1 MKKRVYFSSALFILF
16 FIALVGRI
24 SYISLG
30 NSYNVSA
37 EYNSYSLLLD
47 SVEPN
52 IYYKNYEKLTNNIY
66 EQYALLKPNV
76 KTLAELSYYFENPD
90 EVAQELK
97 QGKPVLKKVN
107 KTLNGYI
114 ETYNVKST
122 ENNCSQLLSRES
134 GGLLSYLPDSVG
146 KRKLR
151 FYVDAKGRML
161 TGSKI
166 EQIDNNYVTSEGLL
180 LTLDSEIQN
189 ITYDACENIKSGCA
203 VVMDIASSEILAC
216 VTKPD
221 GSYLNKPVM
230 QYAAGSVFKL
240 VIAACALENGLNPL
254 YDCGGKIKVGDT
266 EYSCQKLHKHGKQHI
281 KEALANS
288 CNCYFVNLAM
298 KLGSKNIIKTAKKL
312 GFDENINLYKDWK
325 AKSAVLPSEID
336 LNNGDLPLIGFGQGK
351 LTVTPLSM
359 CSFLCTVGSSGVKS
373 DIKLV
378 NAEVD
383 MFGNRTFLDYN
394 SPKRVMTDKTAYLL
408 LNYMRGVTENGT
420 GKNADY
426 NNESAGKTATAQ
438 TGQFVNSRELL
449 NTWFAGIY
457 PYSKP
462 RYAIVVMTEDGK
474 SGAEDCCPV
483 FRTIV
488 EKLTKL

>member
-1 MKKRVYFSSALFILF
+1 MKRRIYISSVLFVLF
-16 FIALVGRI
+16 FIAIAGRTA
-24 SYISLG
+24 YISLG
-30 NSYNVSA
+30 GAYKVSA
-37 EYNSYSLLLD
+37 DYNSYSLLLD

-52 IYYKNYEKLTNNIY
+52 IYYRNYKKLTNNIN

-76 KTLAELSYYFENPD
+76 KTLSELDEYFNNSD
-90 EVAQELK
+90 EVAKELK

-134 GGLLSYLPDSVG
+134 EGLLSYLPASVG
-146 KRKLR
+146 ERKLR

-161 TGSKI
+161 TGSKT
-166 EQIDNNYVTSEGLL
+166 ETVDNNYVTSEGLL

-189 ITYDACENIKSGCA
+189 ITYEACKDIKSGCA
-203 VVMDIASSEILAC
+203 VVMDVKTSELLAC

-221 GSYLNKPVM
+221 SSYLNKPLR
-230 QYAAGSVFKL
+230 QYSAGSVFKL
-240 VIAACALENGLNPL
+240 IIAACALENGVNPL
-254 YDCGGKIKVGDT
+254 YDCGGKIKIGDT

-312 GFDENINLYKDWK
+312 GFDESINLYKDWNV
-325 AKSAVLPSEID
+325 KSACLPSESD
-336 LNNGDLPLIGFGQGK
+336 LKNGDLPLIGFGQGK

-359 CSFLCTVGSSGVKS
+359 CSFLCTVGSSGIKS
-373 DIKLV
+373 DIRLV
-378 NAEVD
+378 NAEVNK
-383 MFGNRTFLDYN
+383 FGEREFINRSESRRVLSDKN
-394 SPKRVMTDKTAYLL
+394 SYLL
-408 LNYMRGVTENGT
+408 LNYMRGVVENGT

-426 NNESAGKTATAQ
+426 KNESAGKTATAQ

-449 NTWFAGIY
+449 NTWFAGLY
-457 PYSKP
+457 PYSEP
-462 RYAIVVMTEDGK
+462 RYAIVVMVEDGK